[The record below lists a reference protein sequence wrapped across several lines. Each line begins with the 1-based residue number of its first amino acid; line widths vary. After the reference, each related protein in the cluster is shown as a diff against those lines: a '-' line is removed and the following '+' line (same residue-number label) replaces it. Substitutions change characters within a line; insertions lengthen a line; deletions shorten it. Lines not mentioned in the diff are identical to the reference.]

1 MNAMNDPELI
11 RVLTRIEEKLTN
23 LENIYKDHLQEHT
36 DHETRI
42 RTLENYST
50 SDHGIRIRALEKRVW
65 QLPSAAFLLS
75 VLGAVLSYFAG
86 K

>member
-1 MNAMNDPELI
+1 MNDPELI

-23 LENIYKDHLQEHT
+23 LENIYKDHLNEHT

-42 RTLENYST
+42 RS
-50 SDHGIRIRALEKRVW
+50 LEKKIW
-65 QLPSAAFLLS
+65 SLPSAALIIS
-75 VLGAVLSYFAG
+75 AIGVLVTYLT